1 MASQLKFCLRQKLQA
16 TAILTLCLG
25 LIPAIHAGGPP
36 PAVVK
41 VENAMTMDI
50 APFVWVTGT
59 VISRYDSRIAAE
71 VEGRLESVLDVGEI
85 VNQGDVIA
93 TIDDKTYRLAVDE
106 IQTEIKPIS
115 TMVEFYRKE
124 AERLTKLAKQNNAA
138 RNQLDQT
145 EANRDEAQARI
156 RMIRARLATANDNLD
171 RTLIR
176 APFTGIITERI
187 KSKGERVEQGD
198 EVIRLVDTEMLEI
211 QAYIQRNAF
220 VHLKT
225 GDRLAVKGPS
235 ANIEAEVRTVIPVG
249 DVQSRLYEIRLT
261 LKKRDWPAG
270 TAVKVASPT
279 EPKQS
284 VLVVPRDALVIRQ
297 SGTAVYKVNGDSVA
311 KLVPVKTGIAN
322 TTHIQVIGD
331 IQVEDKIVTRGN
343 ERLRPG
349 QKVRI
354 SGGSSS

>member
-1 MASQLKFCLRQKLQA
+1 MVSQLKHSLRRNLQVIF
-16 TAILTLCLG
+16 ILTLG
-25 LIPAIHAGGPP
+25 LAQTPVIHAGGPP

-41 VENAMTMDI
+41 VENAVTMDI

-85 VNQGDVIA
+85 VNKGDLIA

-106 IQTEIKPIS
+106 IQTEIRPIS

-145 EANRDEAQARI
+145 EANRDEALARI
-156 RMIRARLATANDNLD
+156 RMIRARLATANDNLE
-171 RTLIR
+171 RTQIV
-176 APFTGIITERI
+176 APFSGIITERI

-198 EVIRLVDTEMLEI
+198 EVVRLVDTETLEI

-220 VHLKT
+220 AHVKA
-225 GDRLAVKGPS
+225 GDRLPVKGPA
-235 ANIEAEVRTVIPVG
+235 ANIDALVRTVIPVG

-261 LKKRDWPAG
+261 LEERNWPAG

-279 EPKQS
+279 EAKQN

-297 SGTAVYKVNGDSVA
+297 SGTVVYKINGDSVA
-311 KLVPVKTGIAN
+311 TLVPVKTGIAN

-331 IQVEDKIVTRGN
+331 IQVDDKIVTRGN

-349 QKVRI
+349 QKVRV

>member
-187 KSKGERVEQGD
+187 KSKGERVEQG
-198 EVIRLVDTEMLEI
+198 
-211 QAYIQRNAF
+211 A
-220 VHLKT
+220 
-225 GDRLAVKGPS
+225 
-235 ANIEAEVRTVIPVG
+235 
-249 DVQSRLYEIRLT
+249 
-261 LKKRDWPAG
+261 W
-270 TAVKVASPT
+270 
-279 EPKQS
+279 
-284 VLVVPRDALVIRQ
+284 
-297 SGTAVYKVNGDSVA
+297 
-311 KLVPVKTGIAN
+311 
-322 TTHIQVIGD
+322 
-331 IQVEDKIVTRGN
+331 
-343 ERLRPG
+343 
-349 QKVRI
+349 
-354 SGGSSS
+354 GGRRSS